1 MSSVFKPGPFRPPP
15 YQPTTCPT
23 APYNAPQN
31 PNYATY
37 AQRNPNFPLNTGSNF
52 SQIIGGQMSN
62 TIFENI
68 NAANQAIKATGSK
81 TTPYVM
87 FKSNQERI
95 AYLQAQV
102 QAQSR
107 VQAMNYGTMTCRPP
121 KYDSPTCCQVCN
133 SLFSIING
141 SGTCS
146 CPTPPADCPTTS
158 S

>member
-1 MSSVFKPGPFRPPP
+1 MSSLFNPGPFKKPPP
-15 YQPTTCPT
+15 YQPTTCPA

-37 AQRNPNFPLNTGSNF
+37 AQRNPNFPLNSGSNF
-52 SQIIGGQMSN
+52 SQIINGQMSN

-68 NAANQAIKATGSK
+68 NSSNQAIKATG
-81 TTPYVM
+81 TTTAPYVM

-107 VQAMNYGTMTCRPP
+107 VQAMIYGTAISNPP
-121 KYDSPTCCQVCN
+121 TFDAPTTCQVCN
-133 SLFSIING
+133 SVFSIING
-141 SGTCS
+141 TCCDCS
-146 CPTPPADCPTTS
+146 VPPS
-158 S
+158 